1 MNFTKVAAPILLCA
15 VVSACAKQPEN
26 IAAVPMDT
34 ASYERMSCRSLAAE
48 EAKITAELN
57 ALSAAQKSAANS
69 DALGVF
75 LLGIPWSSMSG
86 NDSSM
91 SGNDKEALIAVA
103 KGRVDAIN
111 TVQASKGC
119 SG

>member
-1 MNFTKVAAPILLCA
+1 MNFTKVAASILLCA

-57 ALSAAQKSAANS
+57 ALSAAQKSVANS

-75 LLGIPWSSMSG
+75 LLGIPW
-86 NDSSM
+86 SSM

>member
-1 MNFTKVAAPILLCA
+1 MKILKLS
-15 VVSACAKQPEN
+15 VLIPVFVLVTACAKQPEN

-34 ASYERMSCRSLAAE
+34 ASYAGKSCRSLAAE

-57 ALSAAQKSAANS
+57 ALSAAQKNAASS

-75 LLGIPWSSMSG
+75 LLGLPLG
-86 NDSSM
+86 SM

-111 TVQASKGC
+111 KVQASKGC
-119 SG
+119 K

>member
-86 NDSSM
+86 ND
-91 SGNDKEALIAVA
+91 KEALIAVA

-111 TVQASKGC
+111 AVQASKGC

>member
-75 LLGIPWSSMSG
+75 LLGLPL
-86 NDSSM
+86 SSM

-111 TVQASKGC
+111 AVQASKGC

>member
-86 NDSSM
+86 ND
-91 SGNDKEALIAVA
+91 KEALIAVA

>member
-1 MNFTKVAAPILLCA
+1 MNFTKVAAPILLFA

-86 NDSSM
+86 ND
-91 SGNDKEALIAVA
+91 KEALIAVA

>member
-1 MNFTKVAAPILLCA
+1 MNFKKVAVPILLCA

-86 NDSSM
+86 ND
-91 SGNDKEALIAVA
+91 KEALIAVA

>member
-1 MNFTKVAAPILLCA
+1 MNITKSVAPILLCA

-26 IAAVPMDT
+26 IAAIPMDT
-34 ASYERMSCRSLAAE
+34 VIYERMSCRSLAAE
-48 EAKITAELN
+48 EAKTTAELN
-57 ALSAAQKSAANS
+57 ALSAAQKNAADS

-75 LLGIPWSSMSG
+75 LLGIPWA
-86 NDSSM
+86 SM

>member
-1 MNFTKVAAPILLCA
+1 MNFTKASALILLCA

-86 NDSSM
+86 ND
-91 SGNDKEALIAVA
+91 KEALIAVA